1 MKGFRDSG
9 IRLAVLF
16 TMIGTEVVMA
26 RTAVAMGGVP
36 MQYPPNYTAME
47 GGAHP
52 LVAAPSVAAS
62 TPATATPTP
71 AATPPRTATIPP
83 WRWSPTPTPTSP
95 GTSVS
100 SPTPTPT
107 PPYATYTTTPTPPE
121 TPTPIYATYTVTP
134 EYSCAVSY
142 TMVSQSDSAFEAY
155 VYMRN
160 TGPVTIPS
168 WRLEWDFPGDQQMT
182 WHSLSMIGGQSGR
195 HVEFYG
201 MFSFQDLYVH
211 DARGAHIGGTYSGTN
226 DPPARFTINGVPCQ
240 IE

>member
-1 MKGFRDSG
+1 
-9 IRLAVLF
+9 
-16 TMIGTEVVMA
+16 MA
-26 RTAVAMGGVP
+26 KTAVAMGGVP
-36 MQYPPNYTAME
+36 MQYPPNYIAME

-52 LVAAPSVAAS
+52 LAAALSATAS
-62 TPATATPTP
+62 APATPTP

-83 WRWSPTPTPTSP
+83 WRWSPTPTPTAP
-95 GTSVS
+95 RTSVA

-121 TPTPIYATYTVTP
+121 TPTPTSIYATYTVTP

-142 TMVSQSDSAFEAY
+142 TMVSQSDSTFEAY

-160 TGPVTIPS
+160 TGSVTIPS

-182 WHSLSMIGGQSGR
+182 WHSSSMIGGQSGR
-195 HVEFYG
+195 HVAFYG
-201 MFSFQDLYVH
+201 VFSFQDLYVH

-226 DPPARFTINGVPCQ
+226 DPPARFTINSVPCQ